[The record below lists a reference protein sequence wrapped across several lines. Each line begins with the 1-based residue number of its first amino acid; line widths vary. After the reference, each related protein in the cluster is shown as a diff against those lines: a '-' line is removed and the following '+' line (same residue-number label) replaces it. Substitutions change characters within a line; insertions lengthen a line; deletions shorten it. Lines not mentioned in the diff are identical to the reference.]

1 MEITISSVLILC
13 LLFFFAGLVDS
24 IAGGGGLITVPSLL
38 AFGIPPHA
46 TLGTVKFASMM
57 GMVSSLWTFAHS
69 RLIVT
74 SIAPVGFIAALI
86 GAVSGSNLTMVID
99 SDMLGKIL
107 IFLLPVGMGVS
118 LLSSRF
124 SRCEEELSPRFL
136 RTKTFVI
143 CLVIG
148 MYSGFFGPGAGS
160 FFILAQN
167 IILRIGL
174 VKASATT
181 KVFTLASNCGALA
194 TFAMGGVVLWSLGI
208 PLATASILGNIT
220 GARVAI
226 RSGSRMV
233 RVFLYITLTMLTLT
247 LIYRFFLQ

>member
-1 MEITISSVLILC
+1 MEITIYSILVLS
-13 LLFFFAGLVDS
+13 LLFFLAGLVDS
-24 IAGGGGLITVPSLL
+24 VAGGGGLVTVPTLL
-38 AFGIPPHA
+38 AFGVPPHA
-46 TLGTVKFASMM
+46 TLGTSKFATTM

-86 GAVSGSNLTMVID
+86 GAVCGSNLTMVIN

-107 IFLLPVGMGVS
+107 IFLLPVGMGIS

-124 SRCEEELSPRFL
+124 SRYTEELPPRFL
-136 RTKTFVI
+136 RTKTFAI

-167 IILRIGL
+167 IILRMGL

-194 TFAMGGVVLWSLGI
+194 TFAMGGVILWSLGI
-208 PLATASILGNIT
+208 PLAAASILGNIA
-220 GARVAI
+220 GARLAI
-226 RSGSRMV
+226 RSGSRII
-233 RVFLYITLTMLTLT
+233 RIFLYITLSMLTLT
-247 LIYRFFLQ
+247 LIHRFFLS